1 MNLCSGEDLKWRW
14 IFLARDIEVE
24 GHQYSLQNDLQ
35 LKKKKKCRTWGLYKY
50 SLASPQLVLEQGVAV
65 GRHVIS

>member
-35 LKKKKKCRTWGLYKY
+35 LKKKINVELGGY
-50 SLASPQLVLEQGVAV
+50 
-65 GRHVIS
+65 ISIHSHRLN